1 MIDFLTNLDR
11 RWVFLAM
18 FLAVAIPVWA
28 QWELPEVPTPI
39 VQSVFDTIEN
49 LPPGS
54 VVLMSLD
61 YDPASQPELG
71 PMTRAMTRHCALI
84 DHQMIFMTLWPFGG
98 PMITQDAMNII
109 ETEFGDEYE
118 YGVNYL
124 NLGYGPGFE
133 AVIKLI
139 TTDLAKQ
146 FPADTIYSRPLA
158 VYPITRGVR
167 NLQEVDLVISIGAGY
182 PGTKEWV
189 QYAATPYPD
198 IKIVAGV
205 TGVSA
210 PYLYPYV
217 PGQLI
222 GMLPAIKGAAEYEA
236 ALGRVYPQYRDTRYQ
251 DALKRMGPQLSAHL
265 LMLLLIVLGNVIFFL
280 DRRRRQNA
288 RLGGL
293 Q

>member
-18 FLAVAIPVWA
+18 FLAVAIPVLA
-28 QWELPEVPTPI
+28 QWELPEAPTPI
-39 VQSVFDTIEN
+39 VQSVFDAIEN
-49 LPPGS
+49 LPPNS

-71 PMTRAMTRHCALI
+71 PMSRSMTRHCALRG
-84 DHQMIFMTLWPFGG
+84 HRLIFMTLWPFGG
-98 PMITQDAMNII
+98 PMITQDGMNIV
-109 ETEFGDEYE
+109 ETEFADEYE
-118 YGVNYL
+118 YGINYL

-133 AVIKLI
+133 AAIKLI
-139 TTDLAKQ
+139 VTDLSKQ
-146 FPADTIYSRPLA
+146 FPVDARYGRPLA
-158 VYPITRGVR
+158 IYPITRGVR

-198 IKIVAGV
+198 IKVVAGV

-236 ALGRVYPQYRDTRYQ
+236 ALGSAYERYADRAYQ

-265 LMLLLIVLGNVIFFL
+265 LMLALIILGNVIFFL
-280 DRRRRQNA
+280 DRRRRAIA
-288 RLGGL
+288 RVGGNR
-293 Q
+293 